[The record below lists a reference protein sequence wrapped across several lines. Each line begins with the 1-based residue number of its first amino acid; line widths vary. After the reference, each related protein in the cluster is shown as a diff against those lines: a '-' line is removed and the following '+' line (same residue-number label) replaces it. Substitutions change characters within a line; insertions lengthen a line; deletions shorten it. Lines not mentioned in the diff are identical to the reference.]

1 MPNSGSRRGRPLRPA
16 PLAESV
22 RALGGQLADPGRPVR
37 GRGPRARAVARA
49 SARAEQVVAGAAGEE
64 RAAPVGVVAGVG
76 DVLAG
81 DPDRVAIDRRRA
93 VVAPARADR
102 VREPLLL
109 VAGESIVRGSA
120 EATGDVVPGAD
131 AAAPLHHPLPAPP

>member
-1 MPNSGSRRGRPLRPA
+1 
-16 PLAESV
+16 
-22 RALGGQLADPGRPVR
+22 
-37 GRGPRARAVARA
+37 
-49 SARAEQVVAGAAGEE
+49 
-64 RAAPVGVVAGVG
+64 
-76 DVLAG
+76 AG

-131 AAAPLHHPLPAPP
+131 ADDRVDRRVRGARVRGVTRVGERHHAAAAGGDPASRVPGGVAERAAGAPEDELPRDPDT